1 MFRKII
7 VNYIEQSWLL
17 IVCSFAF
24 GLLLAL
30 TNSAWSGRIE
40 QNKID
45 KLNGLM
51 SSLITD
57 ANKFEIVL
65 EGAQVGL
72 GKGKIVR
79 TNVYK
84 AVTSDGKNAGFCFN
98 AEGAGFADKIE
109 LVVAVDA
116 AFEKIMGYN
125 VLASN
130 ETPGFGDRIKGD
142 YYRDQFKGAP
152 VGTLVLSKQG
162 SAEKIDSDIIAISGA
177 TVSSTA
183 VVGIFNNY
191 LEQIKNQLVQKGIV
205 NSGR

>member
-7 VNYIEQSWLL
+7 ANYIEQSWLL
-17 IVCSFAF
+17 IVCSFVF

-45 KLNGLM
+45 KLNDLM
-51 SSLITD
+51 SSLITNAD
-57 ANKFEIVL
+57 KFELIIKDAPV
-65 EGAQVGL
+65 EL
-72 GKGKIVR
+72 GKGKTVK
-79 TNVYK
+79 TDVYK
-84 AVTSDGKNAGFCFN
+84 AVSADGGTRGFCFR

-109 LVVAVDA
+109 LVIAVDA
-116 AFEKIMGYN
+116 SFEKVAGYS

-130 ETPGFGDRIKGD
+130 ETPGFGDKIKGD
-142 YYRDQFKGAP
+142 YYREQFKGAP
-152 VGTLVLSKQG
+152 VGLLVLSKQG
-162 SAEKIDSDIIAISGA
+162 SAEKIDSDIVAISGA

-183 VVGIFNNY
+183 VVSIFNNY
-191 LEQIKNQLVQKGIV
+191 LEQIKNQLVQKGLV

>member
-1 MFRKII
+1 MLKKII
-7 VNYIEQSWLL
+7 ANYIEQSWLL

-51 SSLITD
+51 NSLMTD

-65 EGAQVGL
+65 EGAQVEL
-72 GKGKIVR
+72 GKGKIVK

-84 AVTSDGKNAGFCFN
+84 AVTSDGKTTGFCFN

-109 LVVAVDA
+109 LVIAVDA
-116 AFEKIMGYN
+116 AFEKIAGYS
-125 VLASN
+125 VLSSN
-130 ETPGFGDRIKGD
+130 ETPGFGDRIKGN
-142 YYRDQFKGAP
+142 YYRGQFKGAP
-152 VGTLVLSKQG
+152 VGTLILTKQG
-162 SAEKIDSDIIAISGA
+162 SAEKIDSDIVAISGA

-183 VVGIFNNY
+183 VVNIFNNY
-191 LEQIKNQLVQKGIV
+191 LEQIKKQLVQKGIV

>member
-1 MFRKII
+1 MLKKII
-7 VNYIEQSWLL
+7 GNYIEQSWLL

-30 TNSAWSGRIE
+30 TNSAWSGKIE
-40 QNKID
+40 QNKIN

-51 SSLITD
+51 SSLITSAD
-57 ANKFEIVL
+57 KFELVL
-65 EGAQVGL
+65 KDVPVEL
-72 GKGKIVR
+72 GKGKVVKTDI
-79 TNVYK
+79 YK
-84 AVTSDGKNAGFCFN
+84 AVSAGGSTEGFCFK

-109 LVVAVDA
+109 LVIAVDA
-116 AFEKIMGYN
+116 AFEKIDGYS

-130 ETPGFGDRIKGD
+130 ETPGFGDKIKGN

-152 VGTLVLSKQG
+152 VGTLILSKQG
-162 SAEKIDSDIIAISGA
+162 SAEKVDNEIVAISGA

-191 LEQIKNQLVQKGIV
+191 LEQIKKQLAQKGLV

>member
-1 MFRKII
+1 MLKKII
-7 VNYIEQSWLL
+7 GNYLKQSWLL

-30 TNSAWSGRIE
+30 TNAAWSGKIE
-40 QNKID
+40 QNKVE

-51 SSLITD
+51 RSLITNAD
-57 ANKFEIVL
+57 KFELIL
-65 EGAQVGL
+65 EDVPVEL
-72 GKGKIVR
+72 GKGKIAKADI
-79 TNVYK
+79 YK
-84 AVTSDGKNAGFCFN
+84 AISVKGDIEGFCFN

-109 LVVAVDA
+109 LVIAVDA
-116 AFEKIMGYN
+116 AFEKIAGYS

-130 ETPGFGDRIKGD
+130 ETPGFGDKIKGD
-142 YYRDQFKGAP
+142 YYRGQFRDAP
-152 VGTLVLSKQG
+152 VGTLNLYKQG
-162 SAEKIDSDIIAISGA
+162 SPDKIDGDIIAISGA

-191 LEQIKNQLVQKGIV
+191 LEQIKNQLVQKGLV